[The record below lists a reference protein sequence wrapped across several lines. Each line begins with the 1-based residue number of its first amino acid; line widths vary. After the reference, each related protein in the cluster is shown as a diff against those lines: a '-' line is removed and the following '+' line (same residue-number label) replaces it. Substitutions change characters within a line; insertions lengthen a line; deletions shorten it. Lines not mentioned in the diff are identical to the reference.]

1 MTVPFKP
8 ALIGAL
14 LLLAGS
20 AQYFTYAAYV
30 SPREK
35 AAHDLAALTD
45 VLRVENSKKAAPP
58 PQDNRGTTVP
68 DLLSRVQEL
77 AAQNAVTLKA
87 VEPLPGDAEQFKLR
101 LITNYGSFLEFLARF
116 ESLQVNVTGF
126 DAAPAMDMPGA
137 LEISLG
143 FSHTAAPNAIS
154 PERIKTFMTHL
165 KSVPFRDP
173 FNPANTAIQMAADSN
188 TDDLTW
194 TFRLTSISEIGKTR
208 YATIDG
214 KDYNVGDRIQGF
226 VVRAIGDSTVTLIG
240 NEDGN
245 ERRRILTFRNMSK
258 SRT

>member
-14 LLLAGS
+14 LLLVGA

-35 AAHDLAALTD
+35 AARDLSTLTEL
-45 VLRVENSKKAAPP
+45 LRVENGKKPVPP
-58 PQDNRGTTVP
+58 AQDNRGATVP

-101 LITNYGSFLEFLARF
+101 LIANYGSFLEFLARF

-126 DAAPAMDMPGA
+126 DAARAMDMPGA

-143 FSHTAAPNAIS
+143 FNHTAAPPAIS
-154 PERIKTFMTHL
+154 SERIKTFTAHL
-165 KSVPFRDP
+165 KSASLRDP
-173 FNPANTAIQMAADSN
+173 FNPENTAVQMADVSN
-188 TDDLTW
+188 PDDLTW

-226 VVRAIGDSTVTLIG
+226 VIRTISDNTVTLIG

-245 ERRRILTFRNMSK
+245 ERRRILTFRNK
-258 SRT
+258 AQSRT